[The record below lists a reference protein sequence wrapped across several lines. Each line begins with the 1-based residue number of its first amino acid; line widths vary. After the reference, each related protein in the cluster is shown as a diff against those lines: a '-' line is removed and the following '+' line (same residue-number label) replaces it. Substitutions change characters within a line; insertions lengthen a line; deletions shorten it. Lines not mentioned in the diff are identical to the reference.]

1 MTDQDDLVRH
11 LSRHAALTRYDDVTE
26 VARLRAKQGIIDT
39 LGVIL
44 ASTGREPR
52 IAPVLDLVTEN
63 GGRPDASV
71 FGTDI
76 RAPAAAAAL
85 ANGTLAHALDFDSMT
100 PWGAHADSS
109 IVPTVLALAE
119 KKGGITGK
127 DLITAVAVGEDMFIR
142 FITNVGWKMDWNL
155 STSVG
160 AFSTTAA
167 GGAVAGLN
175 ETQMLHAMGLAST
188 HAAGIMEQIFG
199 IGSDMRGM
207 YAGFGAQGCV
217 NDVLLAEK
225 GMYGPP
231 ALFDGPAGF
240 FNVYFK
246 GDYKRDGI
254 LDGLGQE
261 FRGDKMLYKYWPAVG
276 TAFTHVHAA
285 IELIR
290 ENQIDS
296 NDIEEIF
303 VYVGNFHQRMCYP
316 LDVRKRPDLLIDAK
330 FSLPFVIGLTMA
342 KGDLK
347 IGDFA
352 VETLKD
358 PAVLAMV
365 DKVTP
370 VEDSAFDWTDQLP
383 AGKVDVVLKNG
394 RRLSRVGDD
403 MPGTLDRPLTWDQ
416 LGQKFAQCAKAA
428 ARPLQGEAIER
439 ALRIAQSLESMDD
452 LSDLVS
458 VIQSGAGAIAGSKV
472 A

>member
-11 LSRHAALTRYDDVTE
+11 LSRHAAKTTYDDVSE
-26 VARLRAKQGIIDT
+26 GARLRAKQGILDT

-44 ASTGREPR
+44 AATGREPR
-52 IAPVLDLVTEN
+52 IAPVLDLVAEN
-63 GGRPDASV
+63 GGRPEATV
-71 FGTDI
+71 FGTDL
-76 RAPAAAAAL
+76 RVPAAAAAL

-119 KKGGITGK
+119 KKGGATGK
-127 DLITAVAVGEDMFIR
+127 DLIKAVAVGEDMFIR

-167 GGAVAGLN
+167 GGSIAGLDD
-175 ETQMLHAMGLAST
+175 TRMFHAMGLAST
-188 HAAGIMEQIFG
+188 HAAGVMEQIFG

-231 ALFDGPAGF
+231 AMFDGPAGF

-246 GDYKRDGI
+246 GDYNREKM
-254 LDGLGQE
+254 LEGLGQE

-285 IELIR
+285 IELMR
-290 ENQIDS
+290 ENQIDK
-296 NDIEEIF
+296 DEIAEIK
-303 VYVGNFHQRMCYP
+303 VYVGNFHQRMCTP
-316 LDVRKRPDLLIDAK
+316 LKVRQRPELLIDAK
-330 FSLPFVIGLTMA
+330 FSLPFVIGLTMS

-347 IGDFA
+347 IGDFSA
-352 VETLKD
+352 EAMSD
-358 PAVLAMV
+358 PEVLAMV
-365 DKVTP
+365 DKVVP

-383 AGKVDVVLKNG
+383 AGKVEVVMADG
-394 RRLSRVGDD
+394 RRFARIGDD
-403 MPGTLDRPLTWDQ
+403 MPGTLERPLTWEQ
-416 LGQKFAQCAKAA
+416 LGQKFAECAKAA
-428 ARPLQGEAIER
+428 ARPLSGDAIER
-439 ALRIAQSLESMDD
+439 AIRVVRSLETVEG
-452 LSDLVS
+452 LSELLPIV
-458 VIQSGAGAIAGSKV
+458 QSGGADASSKV